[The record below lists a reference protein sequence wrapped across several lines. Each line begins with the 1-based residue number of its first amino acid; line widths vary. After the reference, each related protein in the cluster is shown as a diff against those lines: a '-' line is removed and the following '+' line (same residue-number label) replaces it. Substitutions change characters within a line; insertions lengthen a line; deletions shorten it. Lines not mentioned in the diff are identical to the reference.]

1 MNRILGEM
9 NGEGKETSA
18 AKGACPG
25 AGLYAKIKGTKV
37 KKQKK
42 GDDLNTE
49 PKI

>member
-1 MNRILGEM
+1 MG
-9 NGEGKETSA
+9 GGKEVSA

-25 AGLYAKIKGTKV
+25 AGLYAKIRGTKV

-42 GDDLNTE
+42 GDNLNTE